1 MSAAK
6 KKTATKGSRNK
17 SSAAKKIKTAPPT
30 TATDKISPVSP
41 LPIVAIGA
49 SAGGLDAFQEFFLNM
64 PEDNGMAFVL
74 IAHLDPNHV
83 SILPELIQKCT
94 KMTVHRVEDGMTITV
109 NSVFIIP
116 PNKDMIISKGVLQ
129 LLDRAEK
136 LHTRLPIDTFLKSL
150 AIDQKQNAICIILSG
165 TGSDGTLGIKEIKS
179 TLGMVMAQDEKT
191 AKYMGMPKSAMDT
204 GLVDYILSPKK
215 MPQKL
220 IQYVK
225 HPIYKRNK
233 EVSLIKGNKEASLI
247 KEKEP
252 NTLQQ
257 IMVLLKSHT
266 GHDFSAYKQNT
277 ICRRIERRMN
287 VHQLKSTESYVEYLQ
302 ESPRENEILF
312 KELLIG
318 VTNFF
323 RDPDSFEVLRKQ
335 IFPKIIKTKKDEY
348 TFRVWVPGCSSG
360 EEVYSIA
367 IILKEVIEATK
378 TDINV
383 QIFGTDIDDNS
394 INIARTGAYK
404 KSIAADVS
412 PERLKRF
419 FVEEDDNYRI
429 SKSIREM
436 VVFAPQNIIKDPPFT
451 KLDMISCRNL
461 LIYLNAQAQ
470 KMILPLFSYSIKED
484 GILMLGSSESIGN
497 FTDMFSPLNKKWKI
511 FEVNKSAV
519 TNLVPVSFPIE
530 IQPHLDMK
538 KNQILPLKGNNELNL
553 SRYVEKNLL
562 KNYAPVAIVINKDS
576 DVIFIYGKTGKY
588 LEPASGVASLNLID
602 MTREGMRYEM
612 ASGIRKAIST
622 AKKVIYEDIKVKIND
637 KNQSINLEITPIKDL
652 TPMSRLLLV
661 TIQDAP
667 ILKTISSK
675 QSNSQGV
682 DEKHVMA
689 LEQELKYTKENLQT
703 TIEELETSNEELKS
717 SNEELQSTNE
727 ELQSTNEE
735 LETSKE
741 ELQSLNEELSTVN
754 SELQGRIEEMTVTS
768 SDMKNLLDST
778 QIATIF
784 LDTEFHIKRFTPKAT
799 DIINLIPSDLG
810 RDISHIVFKV
820 KYDQLV
826 EDAQKVLDTLIP
838 ISREVK
844 GNNDSWYASRIMP
857 YRTIDNLI
865 DGVVVVFDDITL
877 QKKATEAGLIE
888 SESLLYQTQKSAEMG
903 SWNWNLQ
910 TGEAIWSDQ
919 LYLIYGM
926 DKEKGA
932 PSQDTWPDFFHS
944 DDRKTLQNAFDT
956 ALEENKAFNIDFR
969 VIRENDGQERW
980 IRSKGKIDKD
990 GNGKPLRLLGMAQD
1004 ITDRKK
1010 IEEAL
1015 QKSETV
1021 FRSIVTNSEPII
1033 FLIDTEG
1040 TVLLS
1045 EGRMLAR
1052 MDLIP
1057 GELVGQNA
1065 FEMYKDSPKII
1076 KAMKGALKGSEFEG
1090 LLEHNG
1096 LNFKATY
1103 TPIKDAKGKVESV
1116 LGVVLDITEM
1126 EK

>member
-1 MSAAK
+1 MSASK
-6 KKTATKGSRNK
+6 KNTGSKGKLGKSKTAEK
-17 SSAAKKIKTAPPT
+17 AKPVAPGP
-30 TATDKISPVSP
+30 AKDQISPV
-41 LPIVAIGA
+41 PIFPVVAIGA
-49 SAGGLDAFQEFFLNM
+49 SAGGLDAFKEFFTNM
-64 PEDNGMAFVL
+64 PVDNGMAFIL

-94 KMTVHRVEDGMTITV
+94 NMIVHKVEDGMAIAA
-109 NSVFIIP
+109 NSIFIIP
-116 PNKDMIISKGVLQ
+116 PNKDMIIHDGVLQ
-129 LLDRAEK
+129 LLDREK
-136 LHTRLPIDTFLKSL
+136 KQHTKLPIDTFLKSL
-150 AIDQKQNAICIILSG
+150 AMDQKQNAICIILSG
-165 TGSDGTLGIKEIKS
+165 TGSDGTLGVKEIKS
-179 TLGMVMAQDEKT
+179 SMGMVMAQDEKT
-191 AKYMGMPKSAMDT
+191 AKYVGMPRSAMDT

-220 IQYVK
+220 INYIK
-225 HPIYKRNK
+225 HPTYKIPK
-233 EVSLIKGNKEASLI
+233 EVSLI

-252 NTLQQ
+252 NTLQK
-257 IMVLLKSHT
+257 IMILLKSHT

-287 VHQLKSTESYVEYLQ
+287 VHQLKDTEAYVRYLQ
-302 ESPRENEILF
+302 ESPRENEVLF

-323 RDPDSFEVLRKQ
+323 RDPDSFEILKNE
-335 IFPKIIKTKKDEY
+335 IFPKIIRSKKDKY
-348 TFRVWVPGCSSG
+348 SFRVWVPGCSSG

-367 IILKEVIEATK
+367 IVLKEVIEATK
-378 TDINV
+378 TNLSV
-383 QIFGTDIDDNS
+383 QIFGTDIDDNA
-394 INIARTGAYK
+394 IDIARIGIYP
-404 KSIAADVS
+404 KSISADVN

-419 FVEEDDNYRI
+419 FIEEEDNYRI
-429 SKSIREM
+429 SKTIREM

-461 LIYLNAQAQ
+461 LIYLNAEAQ
-470 KMILPLFSYSIKED
+470 KMILPLFSYSIKEN
-484 GILMLGSSESIGN
+484 GILMLGSSETIGT
-497 FTDMFSPLNKKWKI
+497 FAEMFSPLNKKWKI
-511 FEVNKSAV
+511 FGVNKSAI
-519 TNLVPVSFPIE
+519 TKMVPVSFPIE

-538 KNQILPLKGNNELNL
+538 KNPMSQLKENNEINL
-553 SRYVEKNLL
+553 SKYVEKNLL
-562 KNYAPVAIVINKDS
+562 DNYAPVAIVINRES
-576 DVIFIYGKTGKY
+576 NVIFIYGKTGKY

-622 AKKVIYEDIKVKIND
+622 NKKVQYEELLVKINNV
-637 KNQSINLEITPIKDL
+637 NQSINLEITPIKDL
-652 TPMSRLLLV
+652 TPKSGLLIV

-667 ILKTISSK
+667 ILKTK
-675 QSNSQGV
+675 EGKKSNSNVV

-754 SELQGRIEEMTVTS
+754 SELQGRIDEMTVTS

-784 LDTEFHIKRFTPKAT
+784 LDTEFRIKRFTPKAT
-799 DIINLIPSDLG
+799 DIINLIQSDIG
-810 RDISHIVFKV
+810 RDITHIVFKV

-844 GNNDSWYASRIMP
+844 GNDDNWYTSKVMP

-865 DGVVVVFDDITL
+865 DGVVVIFDDITL
-877 QKKATEAGLIE
+877 SKKAQEEGLLE
-888 SESLLYQTQKSAEMG
+888 SERLLYETQKSAEMG

-919 LYLIYGM
+919 LYQIYGR
-926 DKEKGA
+926 DKEKGTPTMDA
-932 PSQDTWPDFFHS
+932 WLDHYHP
-944 DDRKTLQNAFDT
+944 DDRKPLQDT
-956 ALEENKAFNIDFR
+956 IDKAIKEDKYYSIDYRIF
-969 VIRENDGQERW
+969 RENDGQERW
-980 IRSKGKIDKD
+980 IRSEGKIEKD
-990 GNGKPLRLLGMAQD
+990 SNGEPFKLLGMAQD

-1015 QKSETV
+1015 QKSETLY
-1021 FRSIVTNSEPII
+1021 RSIVTNSEPII
-1033 FLIDTEG
+1033 FKIDTEG
-1040 TVLLS
+1040 TILLS
-1045 EGRMLAR
+1045 EGKMLAR
-1052 MDLIP
+1052 MGLTP
-1057 GELVGQNA
+1057 GEIVGQNA
-1065 FEMYKDSPKII
+1065 FELYKNSPKII
-1076 KAMKGALKGSEFEG
+1076 KAMKGALKGSKFEG
-1090 LLEHNG
+1090 SLEFNE
-1096 LNFKATY
+1096 LKFKTIY
-1103 TPIKDAKGKVESV
+1103 TPIMDTKGKVES
-1116 LGVVLDITEM
+1116 LLWVVLDIED
-1126 EK
+1126 K